1 MLQRGTALGVILAL
15 SLTLAACGGS
25 GEEATGDEVTPAPA
39 STQVATATP
48 RAEPT
53 AEEAADDEA
62 PATPAPADEA
72 ADDKTPATPAPAD
85 EATDDEGAGDEAAAT
100 PAPTEAASDAAEEAD
115 SGSAIDVAAYLSE
128 RTMQV
133 WDVYN
138 THDPDMLKEL
148 YAPEYWAEQEDAVR
162 DNMRPFRTFGISIR
176 GEETSPPT
184 EIEPG
189 KWEVRHTGHFPLGTI
204 AMIFIWEEFDGEW
217 LLTYAE
223 DQ

>member
-1 MLQRGTALGVILAL
+1 MVQRAAALGVIVALTLA
-15 SLTLAACGGS
+15 LAACGGS
-25 GEEATGDEVTPAPA
+25 GEESTGDEAPLAPA
-39 STQVATATP
+39 STQAATSTPRGEATAED
-48 RAEPT
+48 AS
-53 AEEAADDEA
+53 DDEA

-72 ADDKTPATPAPAD
+72 DDDEPPATPAPAD
-85 EATDDEGAGDEAAAT
+85 EADDDAAAT
-100 PAPTEAASDAAEEAD
+100 PAPTETASDAAEEAD
-115 SGSAIDVAAYLSE
+115 SGAAVDIAAYLSE
-128 RTMQV
+128 RTMLV

-138 THDPDMLKEL
+138 THDPDQLKDL

-162 DNMRPFRTFGISIR
+162 DNMRPFRTFGIQIR

-189 KWEVRHTGHFPLGTI
+189 RWEVRHTGHFPLGTI

>member
-15 SLTLAACGGS
+15 SLVLAACGGS
-25 GEEATGDEVTPAPA
+25 DDEATGDEASPAPA
-39 STQVATATP
+39 STQAATVTP
-48 RAEPT
+48 RVEPT
-53 AEEAADDEA
+53 AEEADDEASPTPAPADEGADDEA

-72 ADDKTPATPAPAD
+72 ADDDVAD
-85 EATDDEGAGDEAAAT
+85 DEAAAT
-100 PAPTEAASDAAEEAD
+100 PEPTAAASDAAGEAD
-115 SGSAIDVAAYLSE
+115 SGTAIDVAAYLSE
-128 RTMQV
+128 RTMHL

-138 THDPDMLKEL
+138 THDPDLLKEL

-184 EIEPG
+184 EIAPG

>member
-15 SLTLAACGGS
+15 SLVLAACGGS
-25 GEEATGDEVTPAPA
+25 GEETTGGEASPAPA
-39 STQVATATP
+39 STQAPTATP

-62 PATPAPADEA
+62 PPTPAPADEA
-72 ADDKTPATPAPAD
+72 VDDEASATPAPAD
-85 EATDDEGAGDEAAAT
+85 EATDDEGAEDEAAAT
-100 PAPTEAASDAAEEAD
+100 PSPTEEASDAAGESD
-115 SGSAIDVAAYLSE
+115 SGSAIDIAAYLSE
-128 RTMQV
+128 RTMHV

-138 THDPDMLKEL
+138 THDPDLLKEL
-148 YAPEYWAEQEDAVR
+148 YEPNYWAEQEEAVR

-184 EIEPG
+184 EIAPG
-189 KWEVRHTGHFPLGTI
+189 KWEVRHEGHFPLGSI

>member
-1 MLQRGTALGVILAL
+1 MVQRGAALGVIVALTLA
-15 SLTLAACGGS
+15 LAACGGS
-25 GEEATGDEVTPAPA
+25 GDEATGDEAPPAPA
-39 STQVATATP
+39 STQAATSTP
-48 RAEPT
+48 RAEAT

-62 PATPAPADEA
+62 PATPAPDDEP
-72 ADDKTPATPAPAD
+72 ADDDAAPTPTPTPAD
-85 EATDDEGAGDEAAAT
+85 ETDDDAAAT
-100 PAPTEAASDAAEEAD
+100 PAPMEEASDAAGEAD
-115 SGSAIDVAAYLSE
+115 SGAAVDVAAYLSE
-128 RTMQV
+128 RTMLV

-138 THDPDMLKEL
+138 THDPDQLKDL
-148 YAPEYWAEQEDAVR
+148 YAPEYWAQQEDAVR
-162 DNMRPFRTFGISIR
+162 DNMRPFRTFGIQIR

-189 KWEVRHTGHFPLGTI
+189 RWEVRHTGHFPLGTI